1 MSEKKEKMMSD
12 LPKPRARVWL
22 NAVDIVEGFIWW
34 FLTAIK
40 FILAVGLFA
49 FCVGYL
55 YQITGAF

>member
-1 MSEKKEKMMSD
+1 MMND

-22 NAVDIVEGFIWW
+22 NAVDMVEGFIWW
-34 FLTAIK
+34 FITAIK

-55 YQITGAF
+55 YQIGGFL